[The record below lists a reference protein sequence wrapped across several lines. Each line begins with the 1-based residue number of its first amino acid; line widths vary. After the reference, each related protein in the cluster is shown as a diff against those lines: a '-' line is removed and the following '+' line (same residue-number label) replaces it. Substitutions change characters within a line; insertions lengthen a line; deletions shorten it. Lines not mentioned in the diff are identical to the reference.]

1 MWTVGIEQDDIR
13 RPESDDDGFEY
24 VVTETYYCIVASST
38 AGKIYMLTNS
48 YTSER
53 ARAEEELAALDHNPD
68 TAPDA
73 WDFVRTIYGSDAWGD
88 EDEAELARFEAE
100 CFHEPCPD
108 WARH

>member
-1 MWTVGIEQDDIR
+1 MWTIAIEQDDIAR
-13 RPESDDDGFEY
+13 TECDADGFEY
-24 VVTETYYCIVASST
+24 VRTETYYAIVACND
-38 AGKIYMLTNS
+38 GRIYTLAQS

-73 WDFVRTIYGSDAWGD
+73 WDFVRTIYGSDAWGP
-88 EDEAELARFEAE
+88 EDEADLARFEAE

-108 WARH
+108 WAR